1 MATRK
6 FTIYNGTTNKTIESS
21 ALTWGELRKDLESN
35 GISTSNMRAFN
46 GESNTELSVPA
57 ALISDV
63 ENPTIFLSAKKNK
76 SGAVSSER
84 AALYEVAREA
94 RQSERG
100 RSWFAGYSSLSTADL
115 KSLVAR
121 WNRSNASSS
130 SVKSSMSSASSA
142 PVQQAETGAI
152 QEAVAKLEQGISLFE
167 ESLKL
172 LKSHN
177 CGAGVSAS
185 LRERYNNL
193 VQQLG

>member
-21 ALTWGELRKDLESN
+21 ALTWGELKRDLESN

-100 RSWFAGYSSLSTADL
+100 RNMFAGYSSLSTADL
-115 KSLVAR
+115 KKLVAR
-121 WNRSNASSS
+121 WNKSNPIPEVA
-130 SVKSSMSSASSA
+130 SSAST
-142 PVQQAETGAI
+142 QQAETSAVE
-152 QEAVAKLEQGISLFE
+152 EAVAKLEQGISLFE